1 MTETFP
7 VQILI
12 DELKNEETQHR
23 LNAVRR
29 LSTIAKVRADPHTH
43 LVDFACRPAPT
54 HISRHFNRFQLRK
67 QKKTIFCVFH
77 LIFFSFPRSLSSL
90 SLFLSLLSLSRR
102 SVLNA
107 HEANWFR
114 I

>member
-67 QKKTIFCVFH
+67 QKKTIFLRFSSDFF
-77 LIFFSFPRSLSSL
+77 LFFSD
-90 SLFLSLLSLSRR
+90 LFSLSLSRR